1 MTKEYRIS
9 NKEFRMLKY
18 GIARAAQ
25 ALAPCVA
32 LSFLVNKNDR
42 SILSFDPEALEGR
55 LSTGRIPYF
64 DIHHSM
70 FDI

>member
-1 MTKEYRIS
+1 
-9 NKEFRMLKY
+9 MLKY

-42 SILSFDPEALEGR
+42 STLDVRYLKSVD
-55 LSTGRIPYF
+55 
-64 DIHHSM
+64 
-70 FDI
+70 